1 MYSCHHCE
9 HSCANRTGFNKHMR
23 LHIST
28 DIKFLKAMELQRDR
42 VHQESEKM
50 DVAMPAQNIIKKIT
64 DDIKSRKKFT
74 KYNASDERDLDTEHS
89 KDNSGLGF
97 ALENKKGAY
106 GEEDEDEEVFADE
119 SEEEADLR
127 DAQEVFPSPPAAQP
141 TTAAAPP
148 GTPAPTGR
156 IPSST
161 SLLYAGRKAT
171 LQEIAKA
178 PVRGPVMPDLENH
191 NSYRSVN
198 KEGNVKSEID
208 DEKEKKLAK
217 ETSDMEFD
225 EKYKKELLDIEFE
238 KKCRKEI
245 SEEEDEMVNKKSKAG
260 EILVKANLG
269 IAAFSEIG
277 KLESDTSLDEDFD
290 EDFEDEIYDDEFS
303 DQYME
308 LDQLTLQDGQ
318 KSENSSM
325 VDINQILAKY
335 STIGVCAPKQEIKS
349 DSQTSKKPC
358 VQNLNNKEP
367 VVAIKHEKN
376 EQEDRMKKSN
386 EGTKQG
392 DTLAMKM
399 KKELSWPMKQETS
412 LLIKQEPEPTLF
424 IKQEPSLLIKQ
435 EPNLPF
441 KQEPN
446 ISIKQEQSLLIKQR
460 SNLSTRHEQNG
471 PVKQERRPSM
481 EQEPSVAMN
490 QEPGF
495 PVPLYQGSNSSM
507 NQEYNSKQ
515 GSSSSIVEKE
525 KGNSKEYRCE
535 KCSKVLSSK
544 YTLKIHD
551 RIHTG
556 EKPHTCDQCKESFTR
571 RSQLVGH
578 VTRAHGAL

>member
-28 DIKFLKAMELQRDR
+28 DIKFLKAMELQRER
-42 VHQESEKM
+42 VHQVSEKIAG
-50 DVAMPAQNIIKKIT
+50 AMPTQNIIKKIT
-64 DDIKSRKKFT
+64 DDIKFEKKFT
-74 KYNASDERDLDTEHS
+74 KNSASDERDLDTEHS
-89 KDNSGLGF
+89 KDDSGLGF
-97 ALENKKGAY
+97 ALENKKVENEDNEFVKK
-106 GEEDEDEEVFADE
+106 GETQSYKEKTLKMEAQEFKFKRQREVFDDE
-119 SEEEADLR
+119 FETKVQEKVPAMDFTNNGFPNLTVESQNELFEFEKKYNNEVSE
-127 DAQEVFPSPPAAQP
+127 
-141 TTAAAPP
+141 T
-148 GTPAPTGR
+148 
-156 IPSST
+156 
-161 SLLYAGRKAT
+161 
-171 LQEIAKA
+171 
-178 PVRGPVMPDLENH
+178 
-191 NSYRSVN
+191 
-198 KEGNVKSEID
+198 KEGNIKSDID
-208 DEKEKKLAK
+208 DEKEKKIAK
-217 ETSDMEFD
+217 ENSDMELD

-238 KKCRKEI
+238 MKCRKEI
-245 SEEEDEMVNKKSKAG
+245 SEEEDEMMNKKSKAAE
-260 EILVKANLG
+260 EILDKANLG

-290 EDFEDEIYDDEFS
+290 EDFDDEIYDDEFS

-335 STIGVCAPKQEIKS
+335 SNIGVCAKQEIKS

-367 VVAIKHEKN
+367 VIAIKHEKI

-392 DTLAMKM
+392 DNLAMK
-399 KKELSWPMKQETS
+399 KEPSWPIKQETS

-424 IKQEPSLLIKQ
+424 IKQEP
-435 EPNLPF
+435 NLPF

-446 ISIKQEQSLLIKQR
+446 ISI
-460 SNLSTRHEQNG
+460 G
-471 PVKQERRPSM
+471 AVKQERRPSM
-481 EQEPSVAMN
+481 VQEPSVVMN

-495 PVPLYQGSNSSM
+495 AVPLHQGSKSSM

-525 KGNSKEYRCE
+525 RGKSKDFSCE
-535 KCSKVLSSK
+535 KCSKVLKSK

-551 RIHTG
+551 LIHTG
-556 EKPHTCDQCKESFTR
+556 EKPHTCDQCKESFAR

-578 VTRAHGAL
+578 VTRAHGAH